1 VSKKPV
7 GRPRQYSDPE
17 IELGEMLTSIVD
29 LESREIMN
37 ESVRSVIS
45 SYEITIGNPN
55 VDIDIITA
63 QLVEAL
69 FYYREFLSIKF
80 VRQGVQKP
88 GPKQKIAEQV
98 LIRDIRE
105 ILSKQGIETLQYWR
119 NGRAA
124 KNSLHE
130 FISDLCRNSG
140 VNPRFN
146 ASARSHSSK
155 SISFIT

>member
-17 IELGEMLTSIVD
+17 IELGETLTSIVD

-63 QLVEAL
+63 QLLKPCSTTES
-69 FYYREFLSIKF
+69 FYRSSLSGK
-80 VRQGVQKP
+80 G
-88 GPKQKIAEQV
+88 
-98 LIRDIRE
+98 
-105 ILSKQGIETLQYWR
+105 
-119 NGRAA
+119 
-124 KNSLHE
+124 
-130 FISDLCRNSG
+130 
-140 VNPRFN
+140 
-146 ASARSHSSK
+146 
-155 SISFIT
+155 